1 MNSFNHYAYGA
12 IGDWM
17 YRVVAGIDTY
27 ESGPGYKKIKI
38 KPHIGGGLTN
48 VEANYQTDYGMV
60 RSHWKLTGTELQFDV
75 EIPANTT
82 ATIYI
87 PAKDINAVKENNKS
101 LATLNDIKIT
111 GKEKDYVVV
120 ELGSG
125 KYSFTSQ

>member
-1 MNSFNHYAYGA
+1 
-12 IGDWM
+12 M

-27 ESGPGYKKIKI
+27 ESGAGYKKIKI
-38 KPHIGGGLTN
+38 KPHIGGGLIN
-48 VEANYQTDYGMV
+48 VEANYQTDYGMIG
-60 RSHWKLTGTELQFDV
+60 SHWKSTGTELQFDV

-101 LATLNDIKIT
+101 LATMNDIKIT
-111 GKEKDYVVV
+111 GNEKDYVVV